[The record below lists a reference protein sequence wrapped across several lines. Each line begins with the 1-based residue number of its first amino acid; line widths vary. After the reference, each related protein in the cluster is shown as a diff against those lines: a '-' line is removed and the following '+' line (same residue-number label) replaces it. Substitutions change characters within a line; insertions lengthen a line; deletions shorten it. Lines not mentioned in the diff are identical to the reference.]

1 MISEKK
7 SKSAVMWLSGAH
19 FINDIYTGML
29 NPLMP
34 FIAAK
39 LSFSLAFAT
48 VIISISHVFS
58 SVLQPLIG
66 YFADNIQRRSF
77 IFWGLI
83 MSSVFISFAPGLPC
97 KWLFILFVALGSL
110 GSSLFHPQALGIV
123 SKFLQNGKKDVAKW
137 MGIFMGV
144 GALGFSLGPLVSSSI
159 AQFWGLEKIAW
170 FCIFGVIWALFMF
183 KFVPKISALDEPVHK
198 FGFKEAFYNILTNRD
213 LNILFFI
220 AMVKTL
226 ITTSCSIFLPF
237 LWKDMGYS
245 KFFIGCA
252 LFAFTFVGGIASVI
266 SPLIEKKLGTKTVL
280 YISMI
285 STCPLLVGFL
295 LTYDSLPWFAVVC
308 FILTG
313 AITMMASPV
322 IMLLAQNLAPRYKSI
337 ISGFV
342 NGFAWGVIAVL
353 MSGLGLV
360 AQNIGIA
367 NLLFWVSIIPV
378 FASLLIKY
386 INLKDLSH

>member
-1 MISEKK
+1 MISEQK
-7 SKSAVMWLSGAH
+7 SKSAVMWLSNAH

-39 LSFSLAFAT
+39 LSFSMAFAT
-48 VIISISHVFS
+48 VIVSISHVFS

-66 YFADNIQRRSF
+66 YFADNIQRRGF

-83 MSSVFISFAPGLPC
+83 MSSVFISFAPGVDS
-97 KWLFILFVALGSL
+97 KWIFILFVVIGSL
-110 GSSLFHPQALGIV
+110 GSSLFHPQALGVV
-123 SKFLQNGKKDVAKW
+123 SKFLQNSKKDVAKW

-144 GALGFSLGPLVSSSI
+144 GALGFSLGPLVSSYI
-159 AQFWGLEKIAW
+159 AQFYGLEKIAW
-170 FCIFGVIWALFMF
+170 VCVAGGVWAMLMF
-183 KFVPKISALDEPVHK
+183 KYVPKISLLDEPVEK
-198 FGFKEAFYNILTNRD
+198 FGFKKAFCDILSNRD

-245 KFFIGCA
+245 KFYIGCA
-252 LFAFTFVGGIASVI
+252 LFAFTFVGGIASAI
-266 SPLIEKKLGTKTVL
+266 SPLVERKFGTKKIL
-280 YISMI
+280 YFSMI
-285 STCPLLVGFL
+285 STCPLLITFL
-295 LTYDSLPWFAVVC
+295 MTYQNLPWVAVVM

-313 AITMMASPV
+313 AFTMMASPV
-322 IMLLAQNLAPRYKSI
+322 IMLLAQNIAPKYKSI

-353 MSGLGLV
+353 MSGLGFV
-360 AQNIGIA
+360 AQNFGIT
-367 NLLFWVSIIPV
+367 NLLFWICIVPV
-378 FASLLIKY
+378 FASLSIKY
-386 INLKDLSH
+386 IKVD

>member
-1 MISEKK
+1 MIDKNS
-7 SKSAVMWLSGAH
+7 SKSAVMWLSTAH

-39 LSFSLAFAT
+39 LSFSMAFAT
-48 VIISISHVFS
+48 IIISISHVFS

-66 YFADNIQRRSF
+66 YFADNIQRRGF
-77 IFWGLI
+77 IFWGLL

-110 GSSLFHPQALGIV
+110 GSSLFHPQALGVV

-137 MGIFMGV
+137 MGIFIGV

-170 FCIFGVIWALFMF
+170 VCIAGVSWALLMF
-183 KFVPKISALDEPVHK
+183 KFVPKISQLDDGPSK
-198 FGFKEAFYNILTNRD
+198 FGFKKAFCDILSNKD

-237 LWKDMGYS
+237 LWKDLGYS
-245 KFFIGCA
+245 KFYIGCA
-252 LFAFTFVGGIASVI
+252 LFAFTFVGGIAATI
-266 SPLIEKKLGTKTVL
+266 SPMIERKFGTRAIL
-280 YISMI
+280 YFSMI
-285 STCPLLVGFL
+285 STCPLLIIFIM
-295 LTYDSLPWFAVVC
+295 TYQTMPLVAMTM

-322 IMLLAQNLAPRYKSI
+322 IMVLAQNLAPQYKSI

-353 MSGLGLV
+353 MSGLGFI
-360 AQNIGIA
+360 AQNLGIT
-367 NLLFWVSIIPV
+367 NLLFWISIIPV
-378 FASLLIKY
+378 FASLSIKY
-386 INLKDLSH
+386 IKLS

>member
-7 SKSAVMWLSGAH
+7 SEKAVMWLSGAH

-48 VIISISHVFS
+48 LIISISHVFS

-66 YFADNIQRRSF
+66 YFADNIQRRGF
-77 IFWGLI
+77 IFWGLL

-97 KWLFILFVALGSL
+97 KSLFILFVVLGSL
-110 GSSLFHPQALGIV
+110 GSSLFHPQALGLV
-123 SKFLQNGKKDVAKW
+123 SKFLQINKKDVAKG
-137 MGIFMGV
+137 MGIFIGV
-144 GALGFSLGPLVSSSI
+144 GALGFSLGPLVSASI
-159 AQFWGLEKIAW
+159 AQFFGLEKIAW
-170 FCIFGVIWALFMF
+170 VCVLGVVWTLFMF
-183 KFVPKISALDEPVHK
+183 KFVPKISNFGEPVHK
-198 FGFKEAFYNILTNRD
+198 FGFKDAFYDILTNKD

-237 LWKDMGYS
+237 LWKEMGYS

-252 LFAFTFVGGIASVI
+252 LFAFTFVGGVASTL
-266 SPLIEKKLGTKTVL
+266 SPWIEKKFGTKAIL
-280 YISMI
+280 YLSMI
-285 STCPLLVGFL
+285 STCPLLIGFL
-295 LTYDSLPWFAVVC
+295 LTYKTLPLLAVVL

-322 IMLLAQNLAPRYKSI
+322 IMVLAQNLAPQYKSI

-360 AQNIGIA
+360 AENIGIT
-367 NLLFWVSIIPV
+367 NLLFWVSVIPV
-378 FASLLIKY
+378 FASLSIKY
-386 INLKDLSH
+386 IKL

>member
-7 SKSAVMWLSGAH
+7 SNSAVMWLSGAH

-34 FIAAK
+34 FIAVK
-39 LSFSLAFAT
+39 LSFSLVFAT
-48 VIISISHVFS
+48 FIISVSHIFS

-66 YFADNIQRRSF
+66 FWADNIKRRGF

-83 MSSVFISFAPGLPC
+83 MTSVFISIAPGVNS
-97 KWLFILFVALGSL
+97 KWLFILFVVLGSL

-123 SKFLQNGKKDVAKW
+123 SDFLKNSKQDIAKW
-137 MGIFMGV
+137 MGLFMGV
-144 GALGFSLGPLVSSSI
+144 GALGYALGPLVSSAI
-159 AQFWGLEKIAW
+159 AQFYGLDKIIW
-170 FCIFGVIWALFMF
+170 CLIIGLIWASLMF
-183 KFVPKISALDEPVHK
+183 KFVPKVSLLSAKKET
-198 FGFKEAFYNILTNRD
+198 FGFKQAFCEILSNRD

-226 ITTSCSIFLPF
+226 VSTSCSIFLPF

-252 LFAFTFVGGIASVI
+252 LFVFTFVGGIASAL
-266 SPLIEKKLGTKTVL
+266 SPIVEKKFGTKNVL
-280 YISMI
+280 YFSIIM
-285 STCPLLVGFL
+285 TCPLLLGFV
-295 LTYDSLPWFAVVC
+295 LTYEKMPWFAFLMFV
-308 FILTG
+308 LTG
-313 AITMMASPV
+313 VITMMASPV
-322 IMLLAQNLAPRYKSI
+322 IMVVAQNLAPKYKSI

-360 AQNIGIA
+360 AQNIGIT
-367 NLLFWVSIIPV
+367 NLLAYISIIPV
-378 FASLLIKY
+378 ISALSIKY
-386 INLKDLSH
+386 IKLN

>member
-1 MISEKK
+1 MIDEKK

-159 AQFWGLEKIAW
+159 AQFFGLEKIAW
-170 FCIFGVIWALFMF
+170 FCIIGVVWALFMF
-183 KFVPKISALDEPVHK
+183 KFVPKISAFGEPVKK
-198 FGFKEAFYNILTNRD
+198 FGFKEAFCNILTNKD

-252 LFAFTFVGGIASVI
+252 LFAFTFVGGIASTI
-266 SPLIEKKLGTKTVL
+266 SPWVEKKFGTRTIL
-280 YISMI
+280 YVSMI
-285 STCPLLVGFL
+285 STCPLLIGFI
-295 LTYDSLPWFAVVC
+295 LTYERLPWFAVLC

-322 IMLLAQNLAPRYKSI
+322 IMLLAQNIAPQYKSI

-360 AQNIGIA
+360 AQNIGIT

-378 FASLLIKY
+378 FASLSIKK
-386 INLKDLSH
+386 IKLD

>member
-97 KWLFILFVALGSL
+97 KWLFILFVVLGSL

-137 MGIFMGV
+137 MGIFIGV

-159 AQFWGLEKIAW
+159 AQFFGLEKIAW
-170 FCIFGVIWALFMF
+170 VCIIGVIWALFMF
-183 KFVPKISALDEPVHK
+183 KFVPKISAFGEPVEK
-198 FGFKEAFYNILTNRD
+198 FGFKRAFCDILTNKD

-237 LWKDMGYS
+237 LWKDLGYS

-252 LFAFTFVGGIASVI
+252 LFAFTFVGGIASTI
-266 SPLIEKKLGTKTVL
+266 SPWIEKKFGTKFIL
-280 YISMI
+280 YLSMI
-285 STCPLLVGFL
+285 ATCPLLLGFI
-295 LTYDSLPWFAVVC
+295 LTYETLPWFAVLC

-322 IMLLAQNLAPRYKSI
+322 IMLLAQNLAPQYKSI

-360 AQNIGIA
+360 AQNIGIT

-378 FASLLIKY
+378 FASLSIKN
-386 INLKDLSH
+386 IKLD